1 MVRKLNLL
9 GIDFEDWYHPE
20 LIKKYHNRESFEP
33 LIVNGIDKIIDWLR
47 KNDTYATFFVV
58 GELLEFKPELLD
70 QILEGGHEIAF
81 HTMNH
86 IRLDEP
92 NYKEI
97 FSDDL
102 KRFSELTNKKSK
114 GFRAPSFSLSKST
127 SWAID
132 ILESHGYVYD
142 SSIVPVQ
149 TRLYGIKNAQIT
161 PYMISS
167 SLPEKNDPSGKLME
181 FPILTTN
188 FLTKQIP
195 AGGGF
200 YLRALPQR
208 ILSSA
213 IKNINK
219 IDNPATFYIH
229 SWELLPELMPKVS
242 LPFIDRFITYYNIN
256 KAPEKMTK
264 IIKEF
269 EFTSFERFISKN
281 KNDSKKYNNSKDFC

>member
-33 LIVNGIDKIIDWLR
+33 MIVNAIDKIIDWLR